1 MDIYQL
7 TILWIIIGLII
18 FPINLIYKAPYGRH
32 TSKKWGVSIDN
43 KLGWIIMELPALLVC
58 PAIYFYFKIDF
69 DISIMFICLW
79 IIHYF
84 NRTIIFPFRIK
95 TKGKKMPDISK
106 FKSVSVSMDTHSKLL
121 SLAQN
126 RFEVPVSVQ
135 KVIEFLLEKEIKK
148 KNGRSNGKA
157 RR

>member
-1 MDIYQL
+1 MSVMDKR
-7 TILWIIIGLII
+7 
-18 FPINLIYKAPYGRH
+18 INNVLKAMRDAKDYDM
-32 TSKKWGVSIDN
+32 KVIWNN
-43 KLGWIIMELPALLVC
+43 KL
-58 PAIYFYFKIDF
+58 
-69 DISIMFICLW
+69 
-79 IIHYF
+79 
-84 NRTIIFPFRIK
+84 
-95 TKGKKMPDISK
+95 TKGKIMPDISK

-135 KVIEFLLEKEIKK
+135 KVIEFLLEKEMKK